1 MKGLWGIAI
10 LSFLLLTAACR
21 DKKVIS
27 LQGDQPVTAADF
39 VQFFEPISLPF
50 TISDTALSK
59 RPADS
64 LIISLANMRVIVAD
78 TLLKKIKLKG
88 AETRFYALGQ
98 VSVPDG
104 ETYLLIGQHNR
115 TQASIMVFALSKD
128 DSLIN
133 YLETISLP
141 RKKDITQLFSIDR
154 RFLFSITQVKKNKD
168 GSLSEGKQVYA
179 LNQASGEFMLILTD
193 ALDEKPT
200 ELINPIDTLS
210 TTQPNAGDYQ
220 NGKMNLVS
228 IRDGRKPDRIS
239 FFVHFEKKNGTCIGE
254 LKGEAFWKTPRLAEY
269 RQDGDPCILQF
280 QFSNGV
286 VTLREQRCGS
296 RRSPDCLFDGSFV
309 RKKMPRNKKKG

>member
-1 MKGLWGIAI
+1 MKGLWGVVI
-10 LSFLLLTAACR
+10 LSFLLLTTGCR

-39 VQFFEPISLPF
+39 VRFFEPISLPF
-50 TISDTALSK
+50 TLSDTALSK
-59 RPADS
+59 KPADS
-64 LIISLANMRVIVAD
+64 LVISLANMRVIVAD

-88 AETRFYALGQ
+88 AGTCFYALGQ
-98 VSVPDG
+98 VSVPEG

-115 TQASIMVFALSKD
+115 TQASVLVFALSKE
-128 DSLIN
+128 DSLIH

-154 RFLFSITQVKKNKD
+154 RFLFSITQVKKNND

-179 LNQASGEFMLILTD
+179 FNQASGKFMLILTE

-210 TTQPNAGDYQ
+210 ATHANAGDYQ

-228 IRDGRKPDRIS
+228 IRDGRKTDRIS
-239 FFVHFEKKNGTCIGE
+239 FFVHFEKKNGTCVGE

-269 RQDGDPCILQF
+269 RQDGDPCVLQF

-309 RKKMPRNKKKG
+309 RKKKPRNKKKG